1 MLVDWRNKFEEIK
14 VGTGRRL
21 KDGNDVAVLTVGPI
35 GNIAA
40 KAIAKVEKDTDG
52 RISIAHY
59 DMRFIKP
66 MDEKLLEEIGRKF
79 HKIVT
84 VEDGVRAG
92 GFGSAVLEW
101 MTDHGH
107 QCRIIRIGLPDM
119 FVEHGT
125 VDELRHITGTDAD
138 AIASA
143 ILEVHES

>member
-1 MLVDWRNKFEEIK
+1 
-14 VGTGRRL
+14 
-21 KDGNDVAVLTVGPI
+21 
-35 GNIAA
+35 
-40 KAIAKVEKDTDG
+40 
-52 RISIAHY
+52 
-59 DMRFIKP
+59 MRFIKP
-66 MDEKLLEEIGRKF
+66 MDENLLKEIGRKF

-84 VEDGVRAG
+84 VEDGVRSG

-101 MTDHGH
+101 MADHGH

-138 AIASA
+138 AIAAA